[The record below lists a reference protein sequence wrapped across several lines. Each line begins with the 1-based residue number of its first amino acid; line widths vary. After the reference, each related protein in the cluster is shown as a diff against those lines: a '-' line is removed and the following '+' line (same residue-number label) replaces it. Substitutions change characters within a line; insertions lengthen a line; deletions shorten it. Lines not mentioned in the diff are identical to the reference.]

1 VTVELTPDA
10 TGSKGTA
17 EHMQAILTYRT
28 TDDKPVYGTAF
39 SSGQNTISIPGGAR
53 NGIVNLVVAVTNSNA
68 DSGGDDGSNKGF
80 DGQETFNYKARIVSG
95 GTIAPAST
103 RPW

>member
-1 VTVELTPDA
+1 
-10 TGSKGTA
+10 
-17 EHMQAILTYRT
+17 
-28 TDDKPVYGTAF
+28 VYGTAF
-39 SSGQNTISIPGGAR
+39 SSGQNTISIPNGAR
-53 NGIVNLVVAVTNSNA
+53 NGIVNFVVAVTNANA

-95 GTIAPAST
+95 GTVAPTST